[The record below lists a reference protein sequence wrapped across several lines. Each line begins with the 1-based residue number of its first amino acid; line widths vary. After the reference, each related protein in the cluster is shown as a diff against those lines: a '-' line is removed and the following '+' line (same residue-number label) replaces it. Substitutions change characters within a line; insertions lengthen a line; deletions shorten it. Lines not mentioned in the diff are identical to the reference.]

1 MPNLEP
7 RKGAPAREG
16 RSWGGLGEILLREGL
31 VTDSQLTTALQVAKE
46 TEKCLGRVLVEMGLI
61 TERVRMRI
69 LQQKLG
75 FDIVHI
81 NPQRIDR
88 MVLDYLPKS
97 IATKHRLA
105 PVRLD
110 LDTLVV
116 AMEDPTDVMALDDLK
131 AITGFRVRPVIA
143 GIEEIEA
150 VLRDYPEKE
159 EVVEVRT
166 GPPAWFRILG
176 DAILLALLLA
186 PIFFLLFY
194 VSGNPE
200 LRSHYARQGAS
211 FSVDIFIFVLLGY
224 GIYAVIAFEIWA
236 LIFQRR
242 PSRPPQSP
250 LPPTGPV

>member
-1 MPNLEP
+1 MPATGPKKN
-7 RKGAPAREG
+7 APEG
-16 RSWGGLGEILLREGL
+16 RSSWGGLGEILLREGL
-31 VTDSQLTTALQVAKE
+31 VTDSQLSTALHVQKE

-75 FDIVHI
+75 YEIVRI
-81 NPQRIDR
+81 NPQRLDP
-88 MVLDYLPKS
+88 MVLDYVPKS
-97 IATKHRLA
+97 VAIKHRMV

-150 VLRDYPEKE
+150 VLQQYPERSE
-159 EVVEVRT
+159 EIVVER
-166 GPPAWFRILG
+166 GPSALFRILG
-176 DAILLALLLA
+176 DVALLVLLVA
-186 PIFFLLFY
+186 PIIFLLFY

-200 LRSHYARQGAS
+200 LRSRYAGAS
-211 FSVDIFIFVLLGY
+211 FSVDIFIFMLLGY

-242 PSRPPQSP
+242 PAKSPESSAPPAD
-250 LPPTGPV
+250 LP